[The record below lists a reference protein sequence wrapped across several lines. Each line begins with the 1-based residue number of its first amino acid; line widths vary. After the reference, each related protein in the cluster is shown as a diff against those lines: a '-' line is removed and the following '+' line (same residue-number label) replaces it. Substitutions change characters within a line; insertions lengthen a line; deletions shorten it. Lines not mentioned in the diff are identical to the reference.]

1 MPLSIVLV
9 TETDVWTVNDVLINW
24 ELVNE
29 ADPCDPW
36 ILGNTDWLARYSNER
51 WVTGERRPTVDDK
64 QTRPD
69 LAERRVREA
78 EIRIS

>member
-9 TETDVWTVNDVLINW
+9 TETDVWTVKDVFINW

-36 ILGNTDWLARYSNER
+36 IQGNADWWARYVSER
-51 WVTGERRPTVDDK
+51 WLTGERRPTVDDI
-64 QTRPD
+64 QSRPD
-69 LAERRVREA
+69 LVERRVREA
-78 EIRIS
+78 EIRI